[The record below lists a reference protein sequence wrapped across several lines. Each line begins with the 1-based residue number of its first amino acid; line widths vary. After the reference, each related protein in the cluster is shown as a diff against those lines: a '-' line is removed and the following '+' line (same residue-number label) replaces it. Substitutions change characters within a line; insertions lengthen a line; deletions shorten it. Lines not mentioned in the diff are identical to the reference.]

1 MRSARRRGGWV
12 ISTAGL
18 RPDCFSWG
26 GRLTVRPSRSN
37 TLTLLLFAPT
47 LSPFLMSIRILVLHG
62 PNLNM
67 LGLREPDIYGTTT
80 LADVN
85 DRIAALAQELGVE
98 VDTFQSNHEGQLVD
112 KIQAAR
118 GQYAALI
125 INAGAYTHTS
135 VALLDAILS
144 AELPTIE
151 VHLSNLY
158 KREPFRHHSY
168 IARAAVGQI
177 CGFGADSYL
186 LGLRAAVALVQS

>member
-1 MRSARRRGGWV
+1 M
-12 ISTAGL
+12 
-18 RPDCFSWG
+18 
-26 GRLTVRPSRSN
+26 
-37 TLTLLLFAPT
+37 
-47 LSPFLMSIRILVLHG
+47 RILILHG

-67 LGLREPDIYGTTT
+67 LGLREPEIYGTTT

-85 DRIAALAQELGVE
+85 ARIAALAQELGVE
-98 VDTFQSNHEGQLVD
+98 IETFQSNHEGELVD

-118 GQYAALI
+118 GQCDALM

-144 AELPTIE
+144 VELPTIE

-158 KREPFRHHSY
+158 KREAFRHHSY

-177 CGFGADSYL
+177 CGFGVDSYL
-186 LGLRAAVALVQS
+186 LGLRAAVAIIQN